1 MNAEKEIKEE
11 VVWENKQEQEV
22 NKPTELE
29 QLINNE
35 QEKVYLA
42 KEIVSLR
49 ETNKELKQMFDNLN
63 KEFNDFKSESKK
75 ITINE
80 AETKAIQEIKTE
92 EKDPVKRWNE
102 LYSKNKIN

>member
-1 MNAEKEIKEE
+1 MNTEKEIKEE
-11 VVWENKQEQEV
+11 VIWEDKQEEKTTQ
-22 NKPTELE
+22 LE
-29 QLINNE
+29 KLINDE
-35 QEKVYLA
+35 QEKVVLA
-42 KEIVSLR
+42 KEIVNLR

-80 AETKAIQEIKTE
+80 AETKSIQEIKTE

>member
-1 MNAEKEIKEE
+1 MNTEKEIKEE
-11 VVWENKQEQEV
+11 VIWEDKQEEKTTQ
-22 NKPTELE
+22 LE
-29 QLINNE
+29 KLINDE
-35 QEKVYLA
+35 QEKVVLA
-42 KEIVSLR
+42 KEIVNLR